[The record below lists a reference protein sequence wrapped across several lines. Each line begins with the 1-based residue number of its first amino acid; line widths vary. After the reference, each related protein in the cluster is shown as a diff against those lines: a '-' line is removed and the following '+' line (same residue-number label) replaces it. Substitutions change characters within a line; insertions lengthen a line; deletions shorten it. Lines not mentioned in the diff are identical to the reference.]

1 MRIPIAA
8 DGLIEA
14 EIVYFDNA
22 GLFMQL
28 GILPEQGSR
37 QERVMQAIHACGCG
51 CPGCT
56 DDDTRAVARILRT

>member
-22 GLFMQL
+22 SLFMQL
-28 GILPEQGSR
+28 GILPHQGSR
-37 QERVMQAIHACGCG
+37 QERIMQSIHRMRMRL
-51 CPGCT
+51 PGGH
-56 DDDTRAVARILRT
+56 